1 MKGEIID
8 QYFEAVIQL
17 RNPHKEAVKC
27 IENAVDKRKGVFIAK
42 KSKVKGGIDFYI
54 SSQRYA
60 RTLGKILKKSF
71 KGELKI
77 TRRLYGMDKQKSKQL
92 YRGTVLFR
100 IEDPIEKAAEELK
113 TKTKR
118 KKER

>member
-1 MKGEIID
+1 
-8 QYFEAVIQL
+8 
-17 RNPHKEAVKC
+17 
-27 IENAVDKRKGVFIAK
+27 
-42 KSKVKGGIDFYI
+42 
-54 SSQRYA
+54 
-60 RTLGKILKKSF
+60 
-71 KGELKI
+71 
-77 TRRLYGMDKQKSKQL
+77 MDKQKSKQL